1 MNHRLARGDA
11 GSSRTAI
18 LSQQQQQQQ
27 YPSLEVGSVMSVR
40 QRSTGSADRSAAM
53 GDGSCS
59 GSDDENAHQALLAD
73 PDNDRHGQDHHLHEG
88 SSSGGPLH
96 VCTSMFWQRHAFFI
110 GSILA
115 VVGGIRDLS
124 ETMFEEQTAYNED
137 DGPTK
142 LPLEYWDINKSLTV
156 GSTLLYLIDSIL
168 HFVQQRREG
177 RRHSAT
183 TTPSGV
189 LVDYATRIRFA
200 IIFGVASFFDLG
212 ASITDDED
220 YPWPSYIMDCLAVYL
235 FWLSAVLLLYTK
247 RSVYCDTSNC
257 KDSPTS
263 FWLLCSGDWLYW
275 MGCTADVALNLLDSP
290 WHDIGDIWVS
300 TIGMVS
306 ALFWFFDAVIYEL
319 VDADIFDVVIPFG
332 RIELDGGTIAL
343 VESGDSSGDEQ
354 E

>member
-1 MNHRLARGDA
+1 M
-11 GSSRTAI
+11 
-18 LSQQQQQQQ
+18 
-27 YPSLEVGSVMSVR
+27 EVQVVTMSVR
-40 QRSTGSADRSAAM
+40 QRSTGSADRGGVMVDAT
-53 GDGSCS
+53 CS
-59 GSDDENAHQALLAD
+59 SDDENAQPLLLLDAPTRTSSLPDMDLHNQD
-73 PDNDRHGQDHHLHEG
+73 PLLE
-88 SSSGGPLH
+88 SSSYGPLH
-96 VCTSMFWQRHAFFI
+96 LAYVCTSRFWQRHAFFI

-115 VVGGIRDLS
+115 VVACIRDLS
-124 ETMFEEQTAYNED
+124 STMFEQQTSYDED

-177 RRHSAT
+177 RRNS
-183 TTPSGV
+183 SMGGSGGGV
-189 LVDYATRIRFA
+189 LVDYSTRIRFA

-212 ASITDDED
+212 ASVTDDED
-220 YPWPSYIMDCLAVYL
+220 YPWPSYIMECLAVYL

-247 RSVYCDTSNC
+247 RSVYCDSNNC

-290 WHDIGDIWVS
+290 WHDIGEIWVS
-300 TIGMVS
+300 TIAMVS

-332 RIELDGGTIAL
+332 GRIELDGVTTPL
-343 VESGDSSGDEQ
+343 VEDDSGDEQ
-354 E
+354 P